1 MPAKLTLHPPQRAP
15 RFLIVRDGETMDIG
29 RDPTCGL
36 VIDDVR
42 VSKRHARLRWT
53 GGGWHLEDL
62 GSKNGTT
69 VNAVPPGAAGTE
81 LRDGDWICL
90 GGLMAVFQRLSAT
103 QAANLDSER
112 LARIQTSAELRR
124 RLGSELEPLDLLMRL
139 LEMAMDVATAERGF
153 VLVCGPDG
161 KLRPE
166 VALGFSV
173 QDLWDERFRGSV
185 AAVQQALEGRILAIS
200 DAIADPHLGKRP
212 SVVAEGIRSL
222 ACLPLRYGG
231 RQLGAL
237 YVDRRRPGP
246 AFTALDVET
255 LESLADRAAALLA
268 PSFAAWTARRG
279 RPAEG
284 ELMAQMKQ
292 RLAELLATV

>member
-1 MPAKLTLHPPQRAP
+1 MPAKLTLYPERRAP
-15 RFLIVRDGETMDIG
+15 RFLIVRDGETMEIG
-29 RDPTCGL
+29 RAPTCGL
-36 VIDDVR
+36 VVDDTR
-42 VSKRHARLRWT
+42 VSKRHARLCWT
-53 GGGWHLEDL
+53 GSGWRIEDL

-69 VNAVPPGAAGTE
+69 VNGTPPGGAGTS

-90 GGLMAVFQRLSAT
+90 GGLMAGFHRLSAA

-112 LARIQTSAELRR
+112 LARIQTSAQLRL
-124 RLGSELEPLDLLMRL
+124 RLGSELEPLDLLLRL
-139 LEMAMDVATAERGF
+139 LELAMEVATAERGF
-153 VLVCGPDG
+153 VLVCTADG

-166 VALGFSV
+166 VAVGFSV
-173 QDLWDERFRGSV
+173 EDLWDERFRGSV
-185 AAVQQALEGRILAIS
+185 AAVQRALEGGVLAIS

-222 ACLPLRYGG
+222 ACLPLRHGE

-255 LESLADRAAALLA
+255 LEVLADRASSLLA
-268 PSFAAWTARRG
+268 PALADLTAR
-279 RPAEG
+279 PARREG
-284 ELMAQMKQ
+284 ELMVQLRK
-292 RLAELLATV
+292 RFDELMATV